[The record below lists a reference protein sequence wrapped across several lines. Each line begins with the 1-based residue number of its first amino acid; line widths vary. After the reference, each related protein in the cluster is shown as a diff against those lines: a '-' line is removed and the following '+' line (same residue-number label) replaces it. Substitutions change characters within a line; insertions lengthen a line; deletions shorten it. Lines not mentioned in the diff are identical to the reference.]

1 MSEGLAVL
9 LAVFIAL
16 MLLDAPIA
24 FVIGIATVM
33 AAWALG
39 YSDVLISVSRDM
51 TAKLTELATQRFVD
65 NLTSITPNAL
75 KGGIGQGDF
84 QALSQGLVV
93 LIEIEEAG
101 AGDLDLAD
109 GCIGRQGGD

>member
-9 LAVFIAL
+9 LAVFVAL

-39 YSDVLISVSRDM
+39 YNDVLISVARDQFG
-51 TAKLTELATQRFVD
+51 T
-65 NLTSITPNAL
+65 
-75 KGGIGQGDF
+75 
-84 QALSQGLVV
+84 
-93 LIEIEEAG
+93 LIEKNAPVAMKIIMAFSRRMRYLDEA
-101 AGDLDLAD
+101 LTRLTT
-109 GCIGRQGGD
+109 